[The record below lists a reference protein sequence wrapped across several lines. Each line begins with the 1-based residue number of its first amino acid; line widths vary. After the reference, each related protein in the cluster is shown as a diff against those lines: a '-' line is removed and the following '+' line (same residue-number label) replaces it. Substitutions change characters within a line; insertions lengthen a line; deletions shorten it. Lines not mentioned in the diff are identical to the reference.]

1 MKNYKLIAFDMD
13 GTLLNSKKEIDKS
26 SLDAIKYATEH
37 GKIVILSTG
46 RCPSQLQMYVDHIP
60 NLRYINCLSGAIVY
74 DKIEHKNIAAKT
86 MPAETVKSI
95 IHLTKGHD
103 VMIELLYNDTF
114 IQKNQ
119 CDIIE
124 EYGMGVYKEQYKKW
138 AVLVDNIAEEYLNSP
153 FDVGKV
159 NLYTKTLKERDILFE
174 KLTKAELKVE
184 TAYSELTSIEISSQ
198 NVNKGTGLENL
209 CKYLNIP
216 LEETIAVGDA
226 DNDIGIFKKAG
237 LKIAMGNANQTIKN
251 LADVIVNDC
260 DNGGC
265 SQAIYDYLLKEKE
278 LAF

>member
-13 GTLLNSKKEIDKS
+13 GTLLNSKKEIDKN

-74 DKIEHKNIAAKT
+74 DQKEHKNIASKT

-95 IHLTKGHD
+95 IHLTKGYD

-174 KLTKAELKVE
+174 KLTKAGLKVE
-184 TAYSELTSIEISSQ
+184 TTYSELTSIEISSQ